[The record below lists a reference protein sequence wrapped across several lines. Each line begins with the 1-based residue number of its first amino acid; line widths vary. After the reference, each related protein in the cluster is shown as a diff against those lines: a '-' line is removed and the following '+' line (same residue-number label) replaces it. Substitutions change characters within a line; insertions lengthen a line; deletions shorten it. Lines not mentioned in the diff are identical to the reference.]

1 VTLTMRRLTVRVL
14 ALLFFV
20 GCADD
25 PEATPVSVVDGPAPV
40 VVLAD
45 EHKFVPATVSTR
57 GRTHIRL
64 DNIGALA
71 HNWTILERPIETE
84 GELSSEIVL
93 ASAEAEPGQS
103 AVVDLDGL
111 APGSYQIICA
121 IPGHFSAGMVGEL
134 VIGVD

>member
-1 VTLTMRRLTVRVL
+1 MHRSAVGVL

-25 PEATPVSVVDGPAPV
+25 PEATPVAVVDDGPAPV

-45 EHKFVPATVSTR
+45 EHQFVPATLSTR
-57 GRTHIRL
+57 GPTSVRL

-71 HNWTILERPIETE
+71 HNWTILERPIEAE
-84 GELSSEIVL
+84 GELSSDIVL

-134 VIGVD
+134 VIGVN

>member
-1 VTLTMRRLTVRVL
+1 MHGSTVGLV
-14 ALLFFV
+14 ALLFLV

-25 PEATPVSVVDGPAPV
+25 PESTPVAAVDDGPAPV

-45 EHKFVPATVSTR
+45 EHRFVPATVSTR
-57 GRTHIRL
+57 GPTNIRL

-71 HNWTILERPIETE
+71 HNWTILERPIEAE
-84 GELSSEIVL
+84 GELSSDIVL

-103 AVVDLDGL
+103 SVVDLDGL

-134 VIGVD
+134 VIEAD